1 MAIKTIEYKIS
12 ACGITPAVEQFAG
25 TQGDHCATKISIS
38 IDDELYSSVMDNYES
53 SNVLY
58 RFDVYDG
65 EGGIWQSEVKP
76 LEQNLSLWLEERH
89 TRYGGKIMIYLV
101 VAAVSQEKQTE
112 MELYSFPISLRLKNR
127 PQGEYQDGENYE
139 SVSALVT
146 QAESSAAEARE
157 FANEV
162 IEKLKNGEF
171 DGKDGISLTH
181 EWNGTILTI
190 ESASGKT
197 SADLKGEKGDKGDM
211 PDVSGFVLKSQ
222 GNTHTDQVYAVDS
235 IGQQKMLDVE
245 DNGYFEHGLSHGD
258 IPRRKSNGNLMTNAP
273 VSGLDCV
280 NKTYVDEIVG
290 DIENLLGGI

>member
-171 DGKDGISLTH
+171 DGKDGVSATH
-181 EWNGTILTI
+181 EWNGTVLTI

-197 SADLKGEKGDKGDM
+197 SVDLKGEKGDKGDM
-211 PDVSGFVLKSQ
+211 PDVSGFVLKVK
-222 GNTHTDQVYAVDS
+222 GDLYTDQMYGIDLWGNPITLKVDDL
-235 IGQQKMLDVE
+235 MM
-245 DNGYFEHGLSHGD
+245 FESGAAYQD
-258 IPRRKSNGNLMTNAP
+258 IPRRKSSGNIMTNTP
-273 VSGLDCV
+273 VDDLDCA
-280 NKTYVDEIVG
+280 NKKYVDDKLG
-290 DIENLLGGI
+290 DIEILLGGI

>member
-1 MAIKTIEYKIS
+1 MAIKTIEYKIN

-38 IDDELYSSVMDNYES
+38 IDDELYSSVIDNYES

-171 DGKDGISLTH
+171 DGKDGVSATH
-181 EWNGTILTI
+181 EWNGTVLTI

-197 SADLKGEKGDKGDM
+197 SVDLKGEKGDKGDM
-211 PDVSGFVLKSQ
+211 PDVSGFVLKVK
-222 GNTHTDQVYAVDS
+222 GDLYTDQMYGIDLWGNPITLKVDDL
-235 IGQQKMLDVE
+235 MM
-245 DNGYFEHGLSHGD
+245 FESGAAYQD
-258 IPRRKSNGNLMTNAP
+258 IPRRKSSGNIMTNTP
-273 VSGLDCV
+273 VDDLDCA
-280 NKTYVDEIVG
+280 NKKYVDDKLG
-290 DIENLLGGI
+290 DIEILLGGI